1 MFNIRG
7 IAEPKTVEEAL
18 DILDKN
24 SDLTIIS
31 GGTDVLVKLHEGRM
45 DDLNLI
51 SIKELNELEGISM
64 LDNGDIEIGS
74 KVTFTELFRSELINK
89 HLGILS
95 EAAVSMGGP
104 QVRNIATIG
113 GNVCNGAVSG
123 DSAPTLF
130 ALDAKLKLRSKNKE
144 RIVPISEF
152 YAGPGKVNIES
163 NELLASIIIEKNNYE
178 NAEGNYIKF
187 ATRNAMDISIM
198 GVSTIIKIK
207 DNKFNDIRI
216 ALGVAGPTPIRCFQA
231 EKLAENLD
239 INDNNMK
246 LIADKALES
255 SRAIDFWNA
264 SKEYK
269 DHLIDELVYRALNES
284 VKRLGGK

>member
-1 MFNIRG
+1 MYDIRG
-7 IAEPKTVEEAL
+7 VAEPKTIDEAL
-18 DILDKN
+18 EMLNNN

-31 GGTDVLVKLHEGRM
+31 GGTDVLVKLHEERM
-45 DDLNLI
+45 TNLNLL
-51 SIKELNELEGISM
+51 SIRELKELEQISM

-74 KVTFTELFRSELINK
+74 RVTFTEIFRSELINK
-89 HLGILS
+89 YLAILS

-104 QVRNIATIG
+104 QIRNIATIG
-113 GNVCNGAVSG
+113 GNICNGAVSG

-130 ALDAKLKLRSKNKE
+130 ALNAKLKIRSKGKE
-144 RIVPISEF
+144 RIVPIEEF

-163 NELLASIIIEKNNYE
+163 NELLVSIIIEKSNYE

-198 GVSTIIKIK
+198 GVSVVIKVIN
-207 DNKFNDIRI
+207 NKFSDVRV
-216 ALGVAGPTPIRCFQA
+216 ALGVAGPVPLRC
-231 EKLAENLD
+231 KKAENLAEGLEITD
-239 INDNNMK
+239 KNMK
-246 LIADKALES
+246 LIANEALKA

-264 SKEYK
+264 SKMYK
-269 DHLIDELVYRALNES
+269 DHLIDELVYRALSES

>member
-74 KVTFTELFRSELINK
+74 KVTFTELFRSEIINK

-216 ALGVAGPTPIRCFQA
+216 ALGVAGPTPIRCFEA

-239 INDNNMK
+239 VNDNNMK

>member
-216 ALGVAGPTPIRCFQA
+216 ALGVAGPTPIRCFEA

>member
-18 DILDKN
+18 DILDRN

-64 LDNGDIEIGS
+64 LGNGDIEIGS

-130 ALDAKLKLRSKNKE
+130 ALNAKLKLRSKNKE
-144 RIVPISEF
+144 RIVPINEF
-152 YAGPGKVNIES
+152 YAGPGKVNIEA
-163 NELLASIIIEKNNYE
+163 NELLVSIIIEKNDYE

-216 ALGVAGPTPIRCFQA
+216 ALGVAGPTPIRCFDA

-239 INDNNMK
+239 VNDNNMK